1 MASAEEGSGNVS
13 AVTQKSV
20 VTAIRPKLVI
30 PGESLEQELDSIEQR
45 VRVGKLCYC
54 VSANFH
60 NQFPLFSGAGIQQHD
75 GQVIASK
82 AGVLRHQKPNRVWVE
97 QSSRRVRC
105 SILACCSEA
114 CSLDCYVQYI
124 AKQED
129 PVIGVVVDMDRHA
142 EGSYRISLHGTC
154 DALLH
159 KLAFDGASK
168 KNKPD
173 LQIGSAVYCRIAS
186 ASKFVEPQLSCQ
198 VLSGPK
204 KDWVTGEALFGELK
218 GGLVTRCSSGLANK

>member
-1 MASAEEGSGNVS
+1 M
-13 AVTQKSV
+13 T
-20 VTAIRPKLVI
+20 T
-30 PGESLEQELDSIEQR
+30 
-45 VRVGKLCYC
+45 
-54 VSANFH
+54 
-60 NQFPLFSGAGIQQHD
+60 
-75 GQVIASK
+75 K

-97 QSSRRVRC
+97 HSSRRVREC
-105 SILACCSEA
+105 FYYPMARLKP
-114 CSLDCYVQYI
+114 LPLQYV

-129 PVIGVVVDMDRHA
+129 PVIGIVVDMDRHA
-142 EGSYRISLHGTC
+142 EGTYRISLHGTC

-173 LQIGSAVYCRIAS
+173 LKIGSAVYCRVSA

-204 KDWVTGEALFGELK
+204 KDWVTGEALFGELQ
-218 GGLVTRCSSGLANK
+218 GGLVSRCSSGLANK